1 MTRTKLLILGVSVA
15 VLFVPERVAAAKV
28 FDVTLV
34 ACSTPGLSACV
45 AGGGALTL
53 QKGVL
58 EVDDDGE
65 VRVSIR
71 RIEGM
76 TAVEV
81 QPPYTLGV
89 LFFTVQTSGGA
100 PGISLVGTL
109 TTDHN
114 GSFTGVVGSLAG
126 PALGFFVINS
136 MGTDQSFTNFD
147 SGARQ
152 QFVTAVPAAAVP
164 AAPVP

>member
-1 MTRTKLLILGVSVA
+1 MEVTVTHKGRLILGMSVA
-15 VLFVPERVAAAKV
+15 VLLVPETVAAAKV

-34 ACSTPGLSACV
+34 ACSTTGLSACV

-53 QKGVL
+53 QKGSL

-65 VRVSIR
+65 VRVSIKG
-71 RIEGM
+71 IEGT
-76 TAVEV
+76 TAIEV

-89 LFFTVQTSGGA
+89 LFFTVQSSGGLT
-100 PGISLVGTL
+100 GIALVGTL

-114 GSFTGVVGSLAG
+114 GSFNGVVGSMAG

-136 MGTDQSFTNFD
+136 AGTDLSFTNFD

-152 QFVTAVPAAAVP
+152 QFVAAVP
-164 AAPVP
+164 AATVP